1 MSINLDVI
9 IDTPDYSVDMK
20 SGLETLQ
27 GASDTTRCIAET
39 ILTNKV
45 VKRKG
50 NKSKVRTTLRSTFK
64 GSYGQIF
71 SLELYDSDLTKRLNK
86 ITRGVF
92 FELFSYFIKEALYL
106 ESEKLSLRAEKVLDE
121 LGEEAEELIEIL
133 RLTSLE
139 NLHSASNKFSH
150 KVVVNHRK
158 SKFNKIMLGSFDKET
173 GESLKAK
180 EENEKYDLVVAIT
193 RLNINTGNGR
203 LLVEGEDDTVAFG
216 FSSQYKQVKIE
227 AKKFFSKNLD
237 YNNGLESD
245 GYKYLKVVVSPVKLN
260 SGKIVKY
267 LIKGFYNE

>member
-9 IDTPDYSVDMK
+9 IETPDYSVDMK

-50 NKSKVRTTLRSTFK
+50 NKSKVRTTLRGTFK

-71 SLELYDSDLTKRLNK
+71 SLELYDSELTKRLKK
-86 ITRGVF
+86 ISREVF
-92 FELFSYFIKEALYL
+92 FELFSYFVKEALYL
-106 ESEKLSLRAEKVLDE
+106 ESKKLSLRAEKVLDE
-121 LGEEAEELIEIL
+121 LGEEAEELVDVL
-133 RLTSLE
+133 RLSPLE
-139 NLHSASNKFSH
+139 SLHSTSSKFGH
-150 KVVVNHRK
+150 KVVINHRK
-158 SKFNKIMLGSFDKET
+158 SKYNKTILGCFDKET

-203 LLVEGEDDTVAFG
+203 LLVKGENDTVAFG
-216 FSSQYKQVKIE
+216 FSSKYKQVKLE

-237 YNNGLESD
+237 YNNGLESE
-245 GYKYLKVVVSPVKLN
+245 GYKYLKVSVSPVKLN

-267 LIKGFYNE
+267 LVKSFYDE